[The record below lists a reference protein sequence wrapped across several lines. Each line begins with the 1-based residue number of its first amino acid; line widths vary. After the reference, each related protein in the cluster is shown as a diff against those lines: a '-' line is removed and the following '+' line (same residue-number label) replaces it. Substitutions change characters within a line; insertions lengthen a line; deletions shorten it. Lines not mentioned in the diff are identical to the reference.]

1 MSPAS
6 DRSGRSAGRRG
17 TSTARAAAPIARNEP
32 AAEAA
37 VRPLNRDRD
46 FAAWPPLDPGLF
58 LDMNPSLVA
67 TVSGERWVLFCR
79 YPVPPQP
86 GLGSIW
92 AVRVDADL
100 RPAGRPVLLIGEGID
115 PRVVACGDRLF
126 LFYALL
132 ERDADRVIDGSC
144 VVAAEFAVAGERWDC
159 VAAFQLPKFPLG
171 GQRSA
176 EAQDKWEKNWVP
188 FALGAERIGLIYAHE
203 PWDVIVM
210 EVPAGAPPRLSE
222 SHRSPGL
229 AWDYGTIRGGTPP
242 VHYDAGRLVTFFHAA
257 QVVGSRR
264 VYTAGACVFGDTAPY
279 APELVTSEPLLVAPY
294 ASGAHR
300 FGWGFAGSVVF
311 PAGAEATSQG
321 FTLVSGRDDGEIA
334 TFAIDREELDR
345 RLAPPAAPETLAVRG
360 SRDGAAA
367 RLPLAGLVALPEGI
381 ALPDDGP
388 IINFARIA
396 IGRGRTFVD
405 VGAGAGAFSM
415 ALAPRFERVVAFE
428 PDARLHDWFARNRS
442 LNGLDGLSCTRGIP
456 GLAGVPALD
465 AQGLAAVDLI
475 RCELPGADLTPLAGA
490 LGLLAACGPL
500 VLCRT
505 GDDPAIRPALEA
517 LMTRAGY
524 GVEALFPLSP
534 AWVLC
539 RSEASRRDLA
549 WFV

>member
-1 MSPAS
+1 M
-6 DRSGRSAGRRG
+6 
-17 TSTARAAAPIARNEP
+17 AA
-32 AAEAA
+32 
-37 VRPLNRDRD
+37 RPLNRDRD
-46 FAAWPPLDPGLF
+46 FAAWPPLDPGRF

-92 AVRVDADL
+92 AVRVDGDL
-100 RPAGRPVLLIGEGID
+100 RPAGRPVLLIGDGID
-115 PRVVACGDRLF
+115 PRVVACGERLF

-144 VVAAEFAVAGERWDC
+144 MVAAEFAVEGERWDC
-159 VAAFQLPKFPLG
+159 VAAYQLPKFPLG
-171 GQRSA
+171 GQLSA

-188 FALGAERIGLIYAHE
+188 FALGADRIGLIYAHE

-210 EVPAGAPPRLSE
+210 EVPAGAPPRLSA

-229 AWDYGTIRGGTPP
+229 VWDYGTIRGGTPP
-242 VHYDAGRLVTFFHAA
+242 VRYDAGRLITFFHAA

-264 VYTAGACVFGDTAPY
+264 VYTAGACVFGDTAPF

-311 PAGAEATSQG
+311 PAGAEATPEG

-334 TFAIDREELDR
+334 TFAIPRQVLDR
-345 RLAPPAAPETLAVRG
+345 RLAPPTVPETVAFSG

-388 IINFARIA
+388 IIAFARIA

-405 VGAGAGAFSM
+405 IGAGAGAFSM

-428 PDARLHDWFARNRS
+428 PDPRLHDWFNRNRS
-442 LNGLDGLSCTRGIP
+442 LNGLDGLSCTRGRP
-456 GLAGVPALD
+456 GREGVPALD
-465 AQGLAAVDLI
+465 EQDLAAVDLI
-475 RCELPGADLTPLAGA
+475 RCELPDADLTALTGA
-490 LGLLAACGPL
+490 LGLLAASRPL

-505 GDDPAIRPALEA
+505 GGDPAIRAALEA
-517 LMTRAGY
+517 VMARAGY
-524 GVEALFPLSP
+524 GVEARFPLTP

-539 RSEASRRDLA
+539 RSEASRQDLA
-549 WFV
+549 WFL

>member
-1 MSPAS
+1 MPSS
-6 DRSGRSAGRRG
+6 DG
-17 TSTARAAAPIARNEP
+17 STP
-32 AAEAA
+32 
-37 VRPLNRDRD
+37 RPLNCDRD
-46 FAAWPPLDPGLF
+46 FAAWPPLDPGRF
-58 LDMNPSLVA
+58 LDMNPSLVVTA
-67 TVSGERWVLFCR
+67 SGERWVLFCR
-79 YPVPPQP
+79 YPVPPRP

-100 RPAGRPVLLIGEGID
+100 RPAGRPVLLIGDGID
-115 PRVVACGDRLF
+115 PRVVACGERLF

-132 ERDADRVIDGSC
+132 ERDADGVIDGSC
-144 VVAAEFAVAGERWDC
+144 MVVAEFAVAGEGWAC
-159 VAAFQLPKFPLG
+159 VAAYHLPKFPLG

-188 FALGAERIGLIYAHE
+188 FAIAPDRIGLIYAHE
-203 PWDVIVM
+203 PWDVIVL
-210 EVPAGAPPRLSE
+210 EVPAGVPPHLSA

-242 VHYDAGRLVTFFHAA
+242 VRYDAGRLVTFFHAA

-279 APELVTSEPLLVAPY
+279 APELMTSEPLLVAPY

-311 PAGAEATSQG
+311 PAGAEATDRG

-345 RLAPPAAPETLAVRG
+345 RLAPPAAPETVAFRG
-360 SRDGAAA
+360 TRDGATA

-381 ALPDDGP
+381 AQPDDGP

-405 VGAGAGAFSM
+405 IGAGAGAFSM
-415 ALAPRFERVVAFE
+415 ALGPRFERVVAFE
-428 PDARLHDWFARNRS
+428 PDAVLHDWFERNRA
-442 LNGLDGLSCTRGIP
+442 LNGFSGISCTRGRP
-456 GLAGVPALD
+456 GLDGVPGLD
-465 AQGLAAVDLI
+465 AQRLAAVDLI
-475 RCELPGADLTPLAGA
+475 RCELPDADLASLGSAV
-490 LGLLAACGPL
+490 GLLATGRPL
-500 VLCRT
+500 LLCRT
-505 GDDPAIRPALEA
+505 GDDPAIRPALED
-517 LMTRAGY
+517 LLGQAGY
-524 GVEALFPLSP
+524 SVEPCFPFAP

-539 RSEASRRDLA
+539 RSQASRRDLA
-549 WFV
+549 WFA